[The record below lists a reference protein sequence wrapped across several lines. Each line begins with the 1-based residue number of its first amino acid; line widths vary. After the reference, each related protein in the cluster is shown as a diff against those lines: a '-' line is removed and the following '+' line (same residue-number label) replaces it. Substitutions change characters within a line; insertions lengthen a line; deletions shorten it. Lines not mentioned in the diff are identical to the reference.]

1 MRSEPSPSPAAS
13 GTPDVLAPVL
23 VGWFMYLDQHK
34 QQNKDGLIFLP
45 YGPIMKANGFI
56 HLSQLTLNYL
66 KLSNLQD
73 ILNIDLG
80 TAILIMQYA
89 DEDMEAVKSG
99 RFILPH
105 QS

>member
-1 MRSEPSPSPAAS
+1 M
-13 GTPDVLAPVL
+13 LALDL
-23 VGWFMYLDQHK
+23 VSWFMYLDQHE

-56 HLSQLTLNYL
+56 RLSQLTLNYL

-89 DEDMEAVKSG
+89 DEDMEAVKLG